1 MRVYEIEDLKT
12 KKLVREVGEQMDYI
26 AMAYLDLLIDAAESM
41 YPEGATDEQWSK
53 FCDDMG
59 LTFGK
64 SLEKA
69 FDKWES

>member
-1 MRVYEIEDLKT
+1 MDVYEIKDLRT

-41 YPEGATDEQWSK
+41 YPEGATDEQWSE
-53 FCDDMG
+53 FCDDLSM
-59 LTFGK
+59 TFAK

-69 FDKWES
+69 SDMRGL